1 MIKKILGGAAAL
13 IIAGAASA
21 TIATA
26 SAAQPEW
33 HGDGS
38 TVCPAGFYPY
48 EGDCYPDELLDH
60 DPNYVPKSGGNG
72 SPATTEESA
81 PATVTVTKTKEAKP
95 TKPAETANPEPEEPG
110 TEPGDGGDGSG
121 TGNSGGTDTGTT
133 P

>member
-60 DPNYVPKSGGNG
+60 DPNYVPERGGNG
-72 SPATTEESA
+72 SPATTEEESA
-81 PATVTVTKTKEAKP
+81 PATVTVTVTKTKEAKP
-95 TKPAETANPEPEEPG
+95 TKPAETTDPEPS
-110 TEPGDGGDGSG
+110 TEPGDDEPGD
-121 TGNSGGTDTGTT
+121 TDTETT